1 MRCTS
6 RDQPLTLSSLPPTPI
21 SLVSDN
27 LKRRAR
33 YLNRALRLPAL
44 HHLFIPPA
52 ARAAASICRRAPQVW
67 AKKGEKHQE
76 WPTRRRQPIGFLVLA
91 RRIVLD
97 VQRHAPVSVELQIRQ
112 RPRTERSTYCVAGRS
127 VRSVPSLVP
136 EATPK
141 RGPFDPRWLR
151 HRRTPGAAGW
161 KCRACGT
168 AQRFCC
174 RKRAA
179 SSGAGSWSLRSR
191 NESNLPSPPRCARNR
206 VAPLECRKPP
216 GTGDCAAGLLLRA
229 PGSARKWKRSS
240 HCLRL

>member
-6 RDQPLTLSSLPPTPI
+6 QDQLLTLSSPPPTPI

-27 LKRRAR
+27 LMHRAR
-33 YLNRALRLPAL
+33 YLDRALRLPAL

-67 AKKGEKHQE
+67 AKKGAKTSGMAHSAQAAN
-76 WPTRRRQPIGFLVLA
+76 WIPCPLVFA

-112 RPRTERSTYCVAGRS
+112 RRRTERSTYCVADRS

-161 KCRACGT
+161 KC
-168 AQRFCC
+168 
-174 RKRAA
+174 
-179 SSGAGSWSLRSR
+179 
-191 NESNLPSPPRCARNR
+191 
-206 VAPLECRKPP
+206 
-216 GTGDCAAGLLLRA
+216 
-229 PGSARKWKRSS
+229 
-240 HCLRL
+240 